1 MNMDFDEEQGRTQ
14 ALGSAD
20 PVPPSDW
27 TGFGQS
33 ASMEAIYTAHQP
45 ALARYLR
52 RRAPKQD
59 LGDLVQECF
68 RRLAMAKGQK
78 LALIEKPGAYLVRTA
93 RNLLTD
99 RARADTARQVSQHHS
114 FEDEDI
120 AGPDPHA
127 ALEARDTMRRVGE
140 AIEQL
145 KPQTGSIFVMH
156 RFDGMSYEEIAQ
168 AKGISVKG
176 VEWHIAQAMI
186 AIRKARAGTK

>member
-1 MNMDFDEEQGRTQ
+1 MDFEDEQKRAP
-14 ALGSAD
+14 ALSSGD

-27 TGFGQS
+27 TGFS
-33 ASMEAIYTAHQP
+33 STASMEAIYTAHQP
-45 ALARYLR
+45 ALARFLR

-68 RRLAMAKGQK
+68 RRLAMAKGGK
-78 LALIEKPGAYLVRTA
+78 LALIEKPGAYLFSTA

-99 RARADTARQVSQHHS
+99 HARADNARQTSLHHS

-120 AGPDPHA
+120 AGPDPHT

-140 AIEQL
+140 AIEKL

-156 RFDGMSYEEIAQ
+156 RFDGLSYEEIAVE
-168 AKGISVKG
+168 KGISVKG

-186 AIRKARAGTK
+186 AIRKARADSK